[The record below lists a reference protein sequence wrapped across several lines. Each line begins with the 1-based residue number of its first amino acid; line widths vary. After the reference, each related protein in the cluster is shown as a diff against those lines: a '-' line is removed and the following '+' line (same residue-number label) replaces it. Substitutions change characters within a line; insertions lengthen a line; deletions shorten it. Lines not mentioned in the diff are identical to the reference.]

1 MRATSAR
8 EGTGARRALRAEAE
22 LGLPGAF
29 AWMGSRSA
37 AIAILGFALNL
48 TGALGGAFYL
58 EPALKAEN
66 AASLEIALQS
76 ARARMIL
83 AANAHDNIAEN
94 LGSALFSVPVGA
106 DAPQTVRAAVGDLM
120 KRALDRRHEATRA
133 YIAELAVAGAVDFQT
148 TLKQHE
154 ALVEAERAHFDITT
168 YRAVNAFEGDLA
180 ARMVKAEGEAAMKAI
195 TLQAQR
201 TKARQVANQRKLI
214 LTSVALFGSTL
225 MFAATLAFART
236 SALAPTPGGGG
247 LALALDRIRERRMR
261 G

>member
-1 MRATSAR
+1 
-8 EGTGARRALRAEAE
+8 
-22 LGLPGAF
+22 
-29 AWMGSRSA
+29 MGSRSA

-48 TGALGGAFYL
+48 VGALGGALYL

-94 LGSALFSVPVGA
+94 LGSALFSVPVSA
-106 DAPQTVRAAVGDLM
+106 DTPQTVRAAVGDLM
-120 KRALDRRHEATRA
+120 KRALDRRHESTRA
-133 YIAELAVAGAVDFQT
+133 YLAELAVAGAVDFRT
-148 TLKQHE
+148 MSKEHE
-154 ALVEAERAHFDITT
+154 ALVEAERAHFDIDT
-168 YRAVNAFEGDLA
+168 YRAVNAFEADLA

-195 TLQAQR
+195 TLLAQR
-201 TKARQVANQRKLI
+201 SKARQVASQRKLI

-225 MFAATLAFART
+225 MFAATLASART
-236 SALAPTPGGGG
+236 SAPTPGGRGR
-247 LALALDRIRERRMR
+247 ALTIALDRIRERRNR